1 MKKALPLIIGILA
14 FCLLLG
20 GYFAL
25 KQNNQKKEEKEAE
38 EDMLYNY
45 NLQDITGL
53 SFTNADKKELVLG
66 LEDGIWKLEDSV
78 DVQIST
84 AKVEE
89 LLNKVKALT
98 VSNTLQNVED
108 LEAYG
113 LADPA
118 NRVTF
123 TAADTKVVLCIGNY
137 NGTTSSQYVYL
148 NDDTSVVYAVRA
160 DLTGVFN
167 VDVAALTEEADD
179 TQTE

>member
-25 KQNNQKKEEKEAE
+25 KQNNQRKEQKEAE
-38 EDMLYNY
+38 EEMLYNY

-53 SFTNADKKELVLG
+53 SFTNADKEELILS
-66 LEDGIWKLEDSV
+66 LEDGTWKLENSANT
-78 DVQIST
+78 QIST
-84 AKVEE
+84 VKVEG
-89 LLNKVKALT
+89 LLNKVKMLT
-98 VSNTLQNVED
+98 VANKLENVDD

-113 LADPA
+113 LAEPA

-148 NDDTSVVYAVRA
+148 NDDTSVIYAVKA